1 MVRIL
6 KIAAWIVVAAAI
18 YMTWAY
24 YSWVEAIED
33 NAVLNPL
40 ESHSTQ
46 VSSARVERSLIS
58 DWIYAEGTA
67 RAVKKAYLTF
77 EVQGRVAEISSL
89 LDQGPLKEGMRVP
102 ARDSK
107 GERQLIARLDDKDH
121 TEELR
126 IAGTNKLR
134 AERDVDIAQA
144 QLRQS
149 ESNRKLA
156 ELRLKRLEQLIAKN
170 LTSRQQFD
178 EAKAQ
183 LSLAGAEK
191 SSARARLSSAKAAVQ
206 AAADAEAQAAR
217 NVERTRIY
225 APWSGV
231 IARLNIR
238 EGEYVSAQ
246 TLDSS
251 SDDAM
256 TRTFPVILIDDSA
269 FEVAVEIP
277 MYKEAQLE
285 PGNVALL
292 QRQDASPE
300 KPMAADRQWLSAQV
314 YSVAPVLTPESRTLR
329 VKVRSTESGA
339 RLFDG
344 ELLKVKIRRTQKNT
358 LSIPVQ
364 ALIYRD
370 NNAQVFVVDP
380 DDQQAQLRQVT
391 LGIREDDRIEVI
403 AGLEEGDR
411 VVTDGRQRLMDGD
424 QVKLLEVAGHE

>member
-1 MVRIL
+1 MAKTL
-6 KIAAWIVVAAAI
+6 KITAWILLATAI
-18 YMTWAY
+18 YMTWSY

-33 NAVLNPL
+33 NAVLKPL
-40 ESHSTQ
+40 ESHTTQ
-46 VSSARVERSLIS
+46 VRSARVERLLIS

-77 EVQGRVAEISSL
+77 EVQGRVVEISSL
-89 LDQGPLKEGMRVP
+89 PDQGPLKEGMRVP
-102 ARDSK
+102 ALDSN

-126 IAGTNKLR
+126 IARTNKLR
-134 AERDVDIAQA
+134 AKRDVDIAHA

-156 ELRLKRLEQLIAKN
+156 EIRLKRLEQLLAKN

-183 LSLAGAEK
+183 LSLAEAEK

-206 AAADAEAQAAR
+206 AATDAEAQAAR

-285 PGNVALL
+285 PGNMTLL
-292 QRQDASPE
+292 QRQDAPPE
-300 KPMAADRQWLSAQV
+300 KPMTADRQWLSALV

-339 RLFDG
+339 RLLDG
-344 ELLKVKIRRTQKNT
+344 ELLKVKIRRTQRNT

-403 AGLEEGDR
+403 AGLEEGER